1 MAITPT
7 WTSPVEYTTGQLVT
21 AANMNAMQNNIQFL
35 HTYGVRKAA
44 NGTAGRIPFW
54 ANANDLTDSADIFW
68 DATNKFFG
76 IGTSAPA
83 RSLHINHEGATIRL
97 DRRDTAMPGMFL
109 SAWAGGGAANPTKV
123 LYMGGI
129 GTSNW
134 GVRDH
139 GTVVGGGGT
148 VLLEIDGTNG
158 LPMTIGNSKVMPL
171 RARQG
176 GNGTNWATA
185 GTTNYNAPDALVQ
198 TGVDTITIGGGT
210 SGATGLTFPV
220 AFAGTPVFN
229 YSIYGISAGVTHSI
243 SSISASGASV
253 NINNNS
259 GGSLTFNVHWIAIG
273 PRP

>member
-7 WTSPVEYTTGQLVT
+7 WTSPIEYSTGQLVT

-35 HTYGVRKAA
+35 HTYGVRKAQ
-44 NGTAGRIPFW
+44 NGTAGRLPFW

-68 DATNKFFG
+68 DSANKFFG

-83 RSLHINHEGATIRL
+83 RSLHISHEGATIRV
-97 DRRDTAMPGMFL
+97 DRKDTAMPGVFL
-109 SAWAGGGAANPTKV
+109 SAWTNSGAANPTKV

-185 GTTNYNAPDALVQ
+185 GTVTYNAPDALVQ
-198 TGVDTITIGGGT
+198 IGVDTITIGGGT

>member
-7 WTSPVEYTTGQLVT
+7 WTSPVEYSTGQLVT

-35 HTYGVRKAA
+35 HTYGVRKSA
-44 NGTAGRIPFW
+44 NGTAGRIPYW
-54 ANANDLTDSADIFW
+54 ANANELTDSSDIFW
-68 DATNKFFG
+68 DATNKFLG
-76 IGTSAPA
+76 IGTSSPA

-109 SAWAGGGAANPTKV
+109 SAWANAGAANPTKV

-129 GTSNW
+129 GSTDW

-148 VLLEIDGTNG
+148 VLMQIDGTNG

-185 GTTNYNAPDALVQ
+185 GSTVYNAPDALVQ
-198 TGVDTITIGGGT
+198 IGVDTITIGGGT

-229 YSIYGISAGVTHSI
+229 YSIYGISIGVTHSI